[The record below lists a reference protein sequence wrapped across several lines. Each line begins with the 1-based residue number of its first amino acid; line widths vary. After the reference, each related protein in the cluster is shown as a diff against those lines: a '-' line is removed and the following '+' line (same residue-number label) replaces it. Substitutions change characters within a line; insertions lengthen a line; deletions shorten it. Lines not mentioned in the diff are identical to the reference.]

1 LISGS
6 CFGQLGKTAA
16 PRNTEKREKDYKAD
30 DKPTEKD
37 KVNITMLTLSHP
49 NDLSLQKA
57 TKHPLECRIMVAISY
72 TNTI

>member
-1 LISGS
+1 MI
-6 CFGQLGKTAA
+6 A
-16 PRNTEKREKDYKAD
+16 PRNAD

-37 KVNITMLTLSHP
+37 KGNITMFTVSHP

-57 TKHPLECRIMVAISY
+57 TKHPLECRIMGAISD